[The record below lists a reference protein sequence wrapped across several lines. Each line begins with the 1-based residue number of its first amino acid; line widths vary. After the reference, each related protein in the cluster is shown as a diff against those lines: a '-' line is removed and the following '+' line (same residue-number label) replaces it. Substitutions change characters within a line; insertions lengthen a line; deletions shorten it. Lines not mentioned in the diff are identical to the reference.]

1 MVTKDYSKSR
11 MRENRTYGSVRG
23 GQSNLIPSTRLT
35 AFQAE
40 GGGIALTGD
49 EHKVSVTG
57 FTFSAIWHDKHSD
70 HWFAALV
77 TKGGNTFSRAKPD
90 LLVFPRAKARL

>member
-40 GGGIALTGD
+40 GGGITLAVHS
-49 EHKVSVTG
+49 EHILHYANWICKG
-57 FTFSAIWHDKHSD
+57 ASA
-70 HWFAALV
+70 
-77 TKGGNTFSRAKPD
+77 T
-90 LLVFPRAKARL
+90 

>member
-35 AFQAE
+35 RLQRE
-40 GGGIALTGD
+40 GFGGASKFIEGAL
-49 EHKVSVTG
+49 
-57 FTFSAIWHDKHSD
+57 
-70 HWFAALV
+70 L
-77 TKGGNTFSRAKPD
+77 
-90 LLVFPRAKARL
+90 